1 MIEDFWTEINEGEI
15 HARDHLQFEL
25 KSEFIIHPELKKNIY
40 KQDVF
45 LFIPSTL
52 QINQQTYS
60 KDQFYRDQTNIIR
73 YKTPSITLKELVDP
87 FKASSP
93 LQRIRSFT
101 TLSKESFSLSKTID
115 ELKLLGTIFRVQ
127 LRKRIYTIVQKIKQL
142 PSFDESSSQSHE
154 ISILQKEVEDVL
166 HTFRAL
172 QHSVLPLMHLPP
184 LSKAFKCLDEILSIT
199 MEEHFLILVASL
211 REKGEFYASS
221 DHLLC
226 KSVLKEKM
234 YRKSHELGLSADSYS
249 SFSNESILYREG
261 LLNRYILD
269 ALRLKNVRFSLEEKH
284 KNILSAIS
292 AGLAMFIYMGLF
304 VWKSPEYVLNSFPFV
319 ILAVFLYI
327 LKDRVKEGV
336 KNLFHQKAGRWFP
349 DFSTKIQ
356 SPNGTKIGT
365 LSESLTFIE
374 NEDLP
379 RTFRHLRHHRF
390 EDEFDILKKEET
402 ILHYKKEVILNR
414 PHLSKN
420 GRRKEITT
428 IFRLNIHRF
437 LEKAGEALQTTLV
450 LDPYTQE
457 IKEKKMPK
465 VYHLNIIIQ
474 NSYLTDDGKENT
486 EVKTFQVVLD
496 KNGIKRVEHLEK

>member
-25 KSEFIIHPELKKNIY
+25 KSEFILHPELKKNIY

-45 LFIPSTL
+45 LFIPSSL
-52 QINQQTYS
+52 QINPQTYP
-60 KDQFYRDQTNIIR
+60 KDQFYHDQTNIIR
-73 YKTPSITLKELVDP
+73 YKTPSITFLELIDP
-87 FKASSP
+87 QKTYSP
-93 LQRIRSFT
+93 LQRIRFFT

-127 LRKRIYTIVQKIKQL
+127 LRKRVHAIVQKIKQL
-142 PSFDESSSQSHE
+142 PSFEESASQSHE

-166 HTFRAL
+166 NNFRAL
-172 QHSVLPLMHLPP
+172 ENSVLPLMHLPP
-184 LSKAFKCLDEILSIT
+184 LSRAFKYLDEFLSIT
-199 MEEHFLILVASL
+199 TEEYFLILVASL
-211 REKGEFYASS
+211 REKGDFYASS
-221 DHLLC
+221 DQLLC
-226 KSVLKEKM
+226 KFVLKEKM
-234 YRKSHELGLSADSYS
+234 YRTSHALGPSPTLNP

-269 ALRLKNVRFSLEEKH
+269 SLRLKNVRFSLEEKH
-284 KNILSAIS
+284 KNTLSAIS
-292 AGLAMFIYMGLF
+292 AGLAMLIYMGLF

-356 SPNGTKIGT
+356 SPNGTKIGV
-365 LSESLTFIE
+365 LSESLTFIS

-379 RTFRHLRHHRF
+379 RTFRHLRHYHF

-402 ILHYKKEVILNR
+402 ILHYKKEVVLNQQY
-414 PHLSKN
+414 PSHN
-420 GRRKEITT
+420 GRRKEVTT

-457 IKEKKMPK
+457 IKEKKIPK
-465 VYHLNIIIQ
+465 VYHLNMIIQ
-474 NSYLTDDGKENT
+474 NSYLTDDGKEHT
-486 EVKTFQVVLD
+486 EVKSFQVVLD
-496 KNGIKRVEHLEK
+496 KNGIKRVEHLD